1 MHNNLEFNYKI
12 PSLFCSI
19 MLVIGIGLVTAS
31 CSQSKMV
38 PYQFQSVEINYPESW
53 TVEKSSEGLLFQ
65 PSEKVD
71 VGITIL
77 SNPPE
82 YMEASLQHSLE
93 DFLSTEFLPNLKE
106 VLTSSPVQ
114 DSDFN
119 GYPAVRGQVVADLA
133 RSEGATY
140 ALQFDLILVQ
150 HENERAL
157 IITHQRGGT
166 EAINEDIADNVESIL
181 SSFQFRED

>member
-1 MHNNLEFNYKI
+1 
-12 PSLFCSI
+12 
-19 MLVIGIGLVTAS
+19 MLVIAIGLVTAS
-31 CSQSKMV
+31 CSQTKMV
-38 PYQFQSVEINYPESW
+38 LYQFQNIEIKYPESW
-53 TVEKSSEGLLFQ
+53 SVEESTEGLFFQ
-65 PSEKVD
+65 PNEEVD

-82 YMEASLQHSLE
+82 YLEASLQRSLE

-106 VLTSSPVQ
+106 VLTSSPVR

-150 HENERAL
+150 HENEQAL
-157 IITHQRGGT
+157 IITYQRGGT
-166 EAINEDIADNVESIL
+166 EAINEDIADDVESIL